1 MDRLVA
7 GLYAWRDRTARE
19 RDESTGFVLSRAQ
32 LVKLAKRAPSNVR
45 DLRAALGE

>member
-1 MDRLVA
+1 MVRFVA
-7 GLYAWRDRTARE
+7 GLYAWRDRSARE
-19 RDESTGFVLSRAQ
+19 RDESTGFELSRAQ